1 MGSSFMSSMREPD
14 VSKRFVS
21 VLNVNVNVNVNV
33 SVSVNA
39 YVTLVII

>member
-33 SVSVNA
+33 SVNA